1 MADAKKPDMPADV
14 ALQPYWEAA
23 AAGRLLLKHCN
34 GCGRNHYYPRPV
46 CPLCFS
52 DRTDWL
58 QASGEGTLY
67 SWSVE
72 RRGNPP
78 YSIAYVT
85 LPEGV
90 TLLTSIVDCDFDK
103 LAVGQKLKLGFE
115 QRDGLP
121 VPVFRPA

>member
-1 MADAKKPDMPADV
+1 MADKKAEPVADL

-23 AAGRLLLKHCN
+23 AAGKLLVRHCTA
-34 GCGRNHYYPRPV
+34 CGRNHYYPRPV

-52 DRTDWL
+52 ERTEWL
-58 QASGEGTLY
+58 QAKGEGTLY

-72 RRGNPP
+72 RRASPP

-115 QRDGLP
+115 QRDGQP
-121 VPVFRPA
+121 VPVFRPV